1 MAENAAVTDEM
12 KKWIGRESE
21 ANVIPIEKFMVKKFA
36 IATDDNNPLWQDEEY
51 AKKSKHGGIMFPPN
65 MLCCSMISGG
75 VNRPMPPHKY
85 ERRLD
90 GGAVWE
96 FYKPIMV
103 GDTITNVAKLVDIK
117 SREGKMGTM
126 LFFVWEISHTNQKG
140 ELVAKTTS
148 TGICY

>member
-21 ANVIPIEKFMVKKFA
+21 ATVIPIEKFMVKKFA
-36 IATDDNNPLWQDEEY
+36 IATDDNNPLWQDEGY
-51 AKKSKHGGIMFPPN
+51 AQKTKHGGIMFPPN

-75 VNRPMPPHKY
+75 VNRPMPPNKY

-103 GDTITNVAKLVDIK
+103 GDTITSVAKLVDIK

-126 LFFVWEISHTNQKG
+126 RFFV
-140 ELVAKTTS
+140 L
-148 TGICY
+148 

>member
-36 IATDDNNPLWQDEEY
+36 IATDDDNPLWQDEEY
-51 AKKSKHGGIMFPPN
+51 AKKSKHGGIMFPAN

-96 FYKPIMV
+96 FYKTIMV

>member
-21 ANVIPIEKFMVKKFA
+21 ATVIPIEKFMVKKFA
-36 IATDDNNPLWQDEEY
+36 IATDDNNPLWQDEGY
-51 AKKSKHGGIMFPPN
+51 AQKTKHGGIMFPPN

-103 GDTITNVAKLVDIK
+103 GDTIASVAKLVDIK

>member
-12 KKWIGRESE
+12 KKWIGRESDPT
-21 ANVIPIEKFMVKKFA
+21 VIPVERFMVKKFA
-36 IATDDNNPLWQDEEY
+36 LATDDNNPLWQDEEY
-51 AKKSKHGGIMFPPN
+51 AKKSKFGTLQVPPN
-65 MLCCSMISGG
+65 LICASMISGG
-75 VNRPMPPHKY
+75 ANRPMPPIKQQG
-85 ERRLD
+85 RLD

-96 FYKPIMV
+96 FYKPITM

-126 LFFVWEISHTNQKG
+126 LFFVWEISHTNQNG

>member
-21 ANVIPIEKFMVKKFA
+21 STVIPIEKFMVKKFA
-36 IATDDNNPLWQDEEY
+36 IATDDNNPLWQEEEY
-51 AKKSKHGGIMFPPN
+51 VKKAKYSGIPFPPN

-75 VNRPMPPHKY
+75 ANRPMPPHKY

-90 GGAVWE
+90 GGAVWD

-103 GDTITNVAKLVDIK
+103 GDTLTNTAKLVDIK

-126 LFFVWEISHTNQKG
+126 LFFVWEISHVNQRG